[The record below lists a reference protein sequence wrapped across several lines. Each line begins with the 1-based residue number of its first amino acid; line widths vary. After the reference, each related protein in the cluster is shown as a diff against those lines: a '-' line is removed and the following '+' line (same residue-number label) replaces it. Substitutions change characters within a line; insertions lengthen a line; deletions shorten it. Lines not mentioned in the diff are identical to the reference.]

1 MGKVTITLYG
11 AIAKIAGEKTTNI
24 EAPTL
29 KEAIDALIA
38 KYGESFKG
46 RVYDQNDRLLRF
58 LNIYINGKD
67 IRFLNNLNTELKD
80 NDAISLIP
88 AVGGG

>member
-11 AIAKIAGEKTTNI
+11 AIAKIAGEKTTKI
-24 EAPTL
+24 EAITL

-38 KYGESFKG
+38 RYGESFKG
-46 RVYDQNDRLLRF
+46 RVYDQNGRLLRF

-80 NDAISLIP
+80 NDSVSLIP